1 MSETEQCWCSWDG
14 AGCDGGVGE
23 REGARVA
30 KGLCAVS
37 LSLAVALKHIRC
49 ALHCRIGSTSSCRNP
64 PRLGCM
70 RQLQNQ
76 QPSIKLPYIKTA
88 TGTVT
93 EIVELQIEQ

>member
-1 MSETEQCWCSWDG
+1 M
-14 AGCDGGVGE
+14 
-23 REGARVA
+23 
-30 KGLCAVS
+30 CAVA

-49 ALHCRIGSTSSCRNP
+49 ALHCRIGSTSRRNP